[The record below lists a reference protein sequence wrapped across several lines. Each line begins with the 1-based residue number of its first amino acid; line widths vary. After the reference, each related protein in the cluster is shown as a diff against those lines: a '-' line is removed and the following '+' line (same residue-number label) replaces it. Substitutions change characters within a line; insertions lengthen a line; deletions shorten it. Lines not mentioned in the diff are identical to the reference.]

1 MTLLTA
7 RTIQRKLKMK
17 RTKRKKPWE
26 SKSRE
31 ALAVE
36 LAAERTAHER
46 LRHEYELLQVDFRR
60 VIDQMGNMLGGRPV
74 TALELENDP
83 YKEIDKLPSEWM
95 TPGPEEVPDVRNLE
109 DNMEPQPN
117 AD

>member
-1 MTLLTA
+1 MKLIDWLKESNGKTA
-7 RTIQRKLKMK
+7 EVL
-17 RTKRKKPWE
+17 E
-26 SKSRE
+26 
-31 ALAVE
+31 VE

-46 LRHEYELLQVDFRR
+46 LRHEYELLQADFRR

-83 YKEIDKLPSEWM
+83 YKEVDKLPDEWM
-95 TPGPEEVPDVRNLE
+95 TPGPDEVPDVRNLE
-109 DNMEPQPN
+109 DEMEPQAN